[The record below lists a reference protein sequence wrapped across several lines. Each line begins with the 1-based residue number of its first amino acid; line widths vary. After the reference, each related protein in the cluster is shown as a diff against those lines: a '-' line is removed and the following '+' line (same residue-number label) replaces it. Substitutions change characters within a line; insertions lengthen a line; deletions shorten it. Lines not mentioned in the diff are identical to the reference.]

1 MTTIRAGLYGLITTD
16 ALGVPAESRTRE
28 DLSRNPITG
37 NILGAYLGL
46 VGIPEKFTE
55 NLELMDVLLELADD
69 LYYDCQLDAHTHPT
83 DPRDLAW
90 EKKYVCI
97 AYPEKKKD
105 WNLKK

>member
-1 MTTIRAGLYGLITTD
+1 
-16 ALGVPAESRTRE
+16 
-28 DLSRNPITG
+28 
-37 NILGAYLGL
+37 
-46 VGIPEKFTE
+46 
-55 NLELMDVLLELADD
+55 MDVLLELADD